1 MSLQHKNIVRM
12 QEEYLCTFCGK
23 SWDVND
29 AEPPACTDDQIEMGA
44 PRNIERR
51 TWRSAAVPSLQNLPK
66 MGHGRPI
73 ATEYKATG
81 FAYDPPAD
89 PVFLDYM
96 LRDLKLSQPL
106 VPVAYLIYTD
116 NGYGTIIYGDSITN
130 TVEFFARTMG
140 HMLTTEQL
148 YSIGIHRF
156 TAMDVYCTGR
166 SPRVEM
172 NPSVMAEASSRATN
186 SGKQYN
192 VVNITTFV
200 SKLKGQK

>member
-29 AEPPACTDDQIEMGA
+29 AEPPACSEDQVEA
-44 PRNIERR
+44 TVRTVERR

-66 MGHGRPI
+66 TGHGMPV
-73 ATEYKATG
+73 ANEYKATG
-81 FAYDPPAD
+81 YAYDPPAD
-89 PVFLDYM
+89 PAFLDYM
-96 LRDLKLSQPL
+96 LHDLKNSQPL
-106 VPVAYLIYTD
+106 VPVAYLIFID
-116 NGYGTIIYGDSITN
+116 GGYGTIIYGDSITN
-130 TVEFFARTMG
+130 TIQFFERTMG
-140 HMLTTEQL
+140 HMLTMEQL
-148 YSIGIHRF
+148 YSIGIQRF

-172 NPSVMAEASSRATN
+172 NPSVMAEASTRATN
-186 SGKQYN
+186 AGQQFN

-200 SKLKGQK
+200 AKLKGQK